1 MPTVEELKAHAKKLG
16 LSGYSKLKKA
26 ELEKLVK
33 SSARAVSAPSR
44 KSPSRP
50 VGGDLFKGKRVPIYS
65 LPNYAGRAVSAPSRK
80 SPSRPVGGDLFKGK
94 RVPIYSLPNYAGR
107 AVSAHRPAPPTENSP
122 AKQEFIKRSIDAGV
136 SKTQAEYNWLMSES
150 DDDDDLIS
158 FDFRRRRF

>member
-33 SSARAVSAPSR
+33 SSA
-44 KSPSRP
+44 
-50 VGGDLFKGKRVPIYS
+50 
-65 LPNYAGRAVSAPSRK
+65 RAVSAPSRK